1 MMKPDSEIM
10 KMSNFEA
17 PPALEKGQDI
27 NRHQCKICNRKF
39 VNKVGLDT
47 HTRHVHYVHDEDKKW
62 KIQIGHFKVD
72 LKDFHVVQDGKKFI
86 SCFKINCEALLK
98 TSEKIKEHIE
108 KDHNGKPYTCEKCLA
123 DFRLKDD
130 LYKHAKSAHGVN
142 LKKNQKCFIC
152 DHVTTGPKLLEL
164 HIAKAHEGK
173 KPFSCDKCDKG
184 FSRAFRLKE
193 HVQSVHE
200 GEKHLCDTCGKGYI
214 HKNALKEHINVIHN
228 NFKQKT
234 EQYLCNICGKDYT
247 KKWVLE
253 QHMASIH
260 NEGILDKKY
269 KCDHCVYASVMR

>member
-10 KMSNFEA
+10 KSSNFEA
-17 PPALEKGQDI
+17 PPAFEKGQDI
-27 NRHQCKICNRKF
+27 NRNQCKVCNRKF

-47 HTRHVHYVHDEDKKW
+47 HMRH
-62 KIQIGHFKVD
+62 
-72 LKDFHVVQDGKKFI
+72 
-86 SCFKINCEALLK
+86 CFKINREALLK
-98 TSEKIKEHIE
+98 TSKKIKEHI
-108 KDHNGKPYTCEKCLA
+108 KTDHNGKPYTCEKCLA
-123 DFRLKDD
+123 DFRLKED
-130 LYKHAKSAHGVN
+130 LYKHVKTAHGVI
-142 LKKNQKCFIC
+142 LEKNQKCFIC

-214 HKNALKEHINVIHN
+214 HKNALKEHIIVIHN

>member
-1 MMKPDSEIM
+1 M
-10 KMSNFEA
+10 KMLNFEE
-17 PPALEKGQDI
+17 PPALERRQDI
-27 NRHQCKICNRKF
+27 NSNQCKICNRKF

-47 HTRHVHYVHDEDKKW
+47 HTRHVHHVENN
-62 KIQIGHFKVD
+62 KIEERQIVI
-72 LKDFHVVQDGKKFI
+72 LKDPRNGAKKRV
-86 SCFKINCEALLK
+86 
-98 TSEKIKEHIE
+98 
-108 KDHNGKPYTCEKCLA
+108 DQNGKPYTCEKCFA
-123 DFRLKDD
+123 NFRFKKE

-142 LKKNQKCFIC
+142 LEKNQKCFIC

-164 HIAKAHEGK
+164 HIAKAREGK

-200 GEKHLCDTCGKGYI
+200 GEKHLCDTCGNGYL